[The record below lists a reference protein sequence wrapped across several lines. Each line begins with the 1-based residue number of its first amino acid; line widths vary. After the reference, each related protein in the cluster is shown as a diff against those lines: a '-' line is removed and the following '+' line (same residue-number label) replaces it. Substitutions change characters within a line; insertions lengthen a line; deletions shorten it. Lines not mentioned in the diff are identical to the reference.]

1 MTKWLFRGT
10 MKRKLIKE
18 KKMQSENKKI
28 FEGLMSKVRVYL
40 VIIAILLILLCI
52 NNIAFIVP
60 SVFVYAILLVY
71 AYYTNQKKKTELNEH
86 IKELTINVDKA
97 AKNTLIHSPFP
108 LMILGVDGNIIWKS
122 IKFNETFGNV
132 DIATQL
138 SEMRKEV
145 KTEMN
150 ALEAGEKRE
159 WNTQIE
165 VQDKKYKVIG
175 EVFASK
181 ENRGKE
187 KSQQMTILY
196 FIDDTEY
203 MDLQQEH
210 ADSNLCVGI
219 LNIDNYEELMQSIAE
234 ADKPQV
240 IAQIEKLLYNWAT
253 EHEGLMIKS
262 ERDFFTCTFEQKALD
277 TIENEKFNIL
287 DEIKEIKIP
296 GILQATLSIAISNE
310 GDSHYEK
317 YKSAKA
323 ALDIV
328 LGRGGDQAI
337 VRKNGRYSFYGG
349 RAQEVEKRTKVKA
362 RIIAQALEDLMKE
375 SSNVMIMGHN
385 NSDMDSLGSS
395 LGLYRL
401 ARDIGKEAYI
411 INNTYGIGIE
421 NFIKVAMQNEEYQ
434 NYIIDKAEALAK
446 ITPDTLLIIVDT
458 HKKNYVEIP
467 ELLEETKKIVII
479 DHHRRSTDYIEEAI
493 LTFHEVYASST
504 AELVTELLEY
514 AQTNIH
520 LTPIEVE
527 ALYAGIMID
536 TKDFTFKTGVRTFEA
551 AAFLRKLGV
560 DIIRVKKWFQDDL
573 KMYNTISKIVA
584 KAEMIYDTIA
594 ISLYEG
600 EEKDANIICA
610 KAADELLTISGIS
623 ASFVIGKLENKICI
637 SGRSIGDIN
646 VQVILEKLGGGGH
659 ITLAGAQVEGMNM
672 EEVKQELI
680 NRIHEYFSEMN

>member
-1 MTKWLFRGT
+1 
-10 MKRKLIKE
+10 
-18 KKMQSENKKI
+18 MQSENKKI
-28 FEGLMSKVRVYL
+28 FEGLMSKVKVYL
-40 VIIAILLILLCI
+40 IIIAILLVLLCI

-71 AYYTNQKKKTELNEH
+71 AYYTNQKKKTELSEH

-108 LMILGVDGNIIWKS
+108 LMIIGVEGNVIWKS
-122 IKFNETFGNV
+122 SKFNEKFGNIDV
-132 DIATQL
+132 ATQL
-138 SEMRKEV
+138 TEIIKEV
-145 KTEMN
+145 KAEMN
-150 ALEAGEKRE
+150 ILEPGEKKE
-159 WNTQIE
+159 WKTQIE
-165 VQDKKYKVIG
+165 VQDKKYKVVG

-181 ENRGKE
+181 ENRNKD
-187 KSQQMTILY
+187 KKQQMTILY

-203 MDLQQEH
+203 IDLQEKYEQ
-210 ADSNLCVGI
+210 SNLCVGI
-219 LNIDNYEELMQSIAE
+219 LNIDNYEELMQSISE
-234 ADKPQV
+234 EDKPQV
-240 IAQIEKLLYNWAT
+240 IAQIEKTIYNWAT
-253 EHEGLMIKS
+253 EHDGLIIKS

-277 TIENEKFNIL
+277 EIENKKFNIL

-310 GDSHYEK
+310 GSNHYEK

-337 VRKNGRYSFYGG
+337 VRKNGKYSFYGG

-362 RIIAQALEDLMKE
+362 RIIAHALEDLMKE
-375 SSNVMIMGHN
+375 SSNIMIMGHS

-401 ARDIGKEAYI
+401 ARELGKEAYI
-411 INNTYGIGIE
+411 LNNTYGIGIE

-434 NYIIDKAEALAK
+434 DYIIDKNEALAK
-446 ITPDTLLIIVDT
+446 VNQDTLLIIVDT
-458 HKKNYVEIP
+458 HKKNYVEMP

-479 DHHRRSTDYIEEAI
+479 DHHRRSTDYIEDAI
-493 LTFHEVYASST
+493 LTFHEVYASSA

-514 AQTNIH
+514 TQTKIH
-520 LTPIEVE
+520 LTPIEAE

-536 TKDFTFKTGVRTFEA
+536 TKNFTFKTGVRTFEA

-573 KMYNTISKIVA
+573 NMYNTISKIVA
-584 KAEMIYDTIA
+584 KAEMVYDTIA
-594 ISLYEG
+594 ISVYE
-600 EEKDANIICA
+600 EEQKDANIICA
-610 KAADELLTISGIS
+610 KAADELLTISGIT
-623 ASFVIGKLENKICI
+623 ASFVIGKLADKVCI

-646 VQVILEKLGGGGH
+646 VQIILEKLGGGGH
-659 ITLAGAQVEGMNM
+659 ITLAGAQVEGMSV
-672 EEVKQELI
+672 EEVKQELM
-680 NRIHEYFSEMN
+680 NRIHEYFSEIG